1 VYGLVDDVSLDYAN
15 LYDIRDVLANHPE
28 QLYIDEFH
36 ITPAGNR
43 IVAGRMLEI
52 LVEDGKVLIDGTTFD
67 SPAAKA
73 GLDFDQVIQTV
84 LVPVDQPSKLL
95 MYIPALV
102 LLGFIVLLQ
111 RRRNGV
117 AAEAAAPA

>member
-1 VYGLVDDVSLDYAN
+1 MRRFQQILPKRDPISPVIRKSDPLESQQIIEATGEERLAAYG
-15 LYDIRDVLANHPE
+15 
-28 QLYIDEFH
+28 
-36 ITPAGNR
+36 
-43 IVAGRMLEI
+43 LEI